1 MHCEA
6 LGLLFS
12 TYRNIQNVEVED
24 LCDDPDV
31 LLGINGTQHSLLR
44 LWNSKEGVEL

>member
-6 LGLLFS
+6 LGLLCS

-24 LCDDPDV
+24 LCDDPVV
-31 LLGINGTQHSLLR
+31 LLGINGTRCSLLR
-44 LWNSKEGVEL
+44 LRNSKEGVEL